1 MPKFTDE
8 QVERAKNVDVR
19 TFLEKTEGY
28 VFQQHGRYLKCQNP
42 EQTGQPSSLTID
54 TNLNRIFYNSE
65 TGKKPLSAL
74 DWCKEIRDLDFQS
87 SMQLILGESPHGER
101 AEKPKFHQ
109 HISEPI
115 NSVSKELNLPEKSD
129 TSKNV
134 YAYLT
139 KTRGI
144 PANIVNDCL
153 KNGTI
158 YQDER
163 RNAVFVGYDDNKQ
176 AKYAARRGTFTPDG
190 KEPFK
195 RDCSGSDKKFAF
207 KLEGKS
213 TDTVYVAEAA
223 IDALSLAALEDKFN
237 GSGAYKEKTYIS
249 TGGAGIDNALEQF
262 CKTHDV
268 KTINICFDDDE
279 AGKSGMEN
287 IMKKFREKGYEV
299 NDMRATLAHD
309 YNDELVKFNN
319 DPKFYKEPP
328 ITVRPPETV
337 VQKQNDV
344 NIETKTAAT
353 ENKRNDIMP
362 EITST
367 EKPEIEN
374 SEKPEIPNSE
384 KPEIAISDKPEI
396 PNSVKSEIANPV
408 KPEIPPSKKKESS
421 EIQSSVIFGNTG
433 YSKIPDKEHITNIEP
448 SIAVNLFDRLQ
459 QENIQFSGKFAKD
472 GLVIAASKDNVDK
485 VNAMIREETA
495 LLRKREE
502 QELSIPDIPKE
513 VKSEQTV
520 SNPEPRK
527 ENHEAVSDKALSEMS
542 QEQKVNFLLSS
553 AKNRQE
559 HKRADLLD
567 KIDRIDSKIAD
578 RQQRIEKLNDKISDI
593 ELSLKT
599 SAAFKLAFGNTP
611 IGKLIDRRISK
622 QQAKIEQIQNEKI
635 PKHEAKIEAQNAK
648 KDKVTSKLGKVN
660 RKIDTI
666 DKVQDFFSA
675 LSSKDKVERHTGF
688 ITGLE
693 NLSAV
698 RRESL
703 ENKLHKTNTRIDMLS
718 AKYSS
723 PEIPHSERLNI
734 KQTIHSL
741 RKKADVLSSKIE
753 GLNKLNGSL
762 DDMKNGRFTESE
774 VETSVA
780 KTADKINEQL
790 VNANNQEEKGIINNF
805 VAVSVEA
812 GNEAIAE
819 VMEEKTVDR
828 EEKIDPVMERERL
841 PEEQEPNV
849 TEDTEQKIITAV
861 AAVTGI
867 ALSEL
872 NRLPVDIKSD
882 IISEFQQNN
891 GNIAAEQLTERIC
904 EIADIEPPEIIKPA
918 EPEIKP
924 QENKEKENPLRELE
938 DLLEENDNYFDG
950 MLNNLPPEKPVKQE
964 REDSHDEPLLSRSR
978 IMSND
983 FKPLSEKSN
992 EDIEKSN
999 NKKHDLS
1006 I

>member
-19 TFLEKTEGY
+19 TFLEQTEGY

-42 EQTGQPSSLTID
+42 QQTGQPSSLTVD
-54 TNLNRIFYNSE
+54 TKLNRIFYNSE
-65 TGKKPLSAL
+65 TGNKPLSAL
-74 DWCKEIRDLDFQS
+74 DWCKEIKKLDFQS

-195 RDCSGSDKKFAF
+195 RDCSGSDKRFAF
-207 KLEGKS
+207 KLEGKN

-249 TGGAGIDNALEQF
+249 TGGAGIDNAIDQF
-262 CKTHDV
+262 CKTHNV
-268 KTINICFDDDE
+268 KTINICFDNDE
-279 AGKSGMEN
+279 AGKNGMEN
-287 IMKKFREKGYEV
+287 VMKKFREKGYEV
-299 NDMRATLAHD
+299 NDMRASLAHD

-319 DPKFYKEPP
+319 DPNFYKEPP
-328 ITVRPPETV
+328 ITVRLPETV

-344 NIETKTAAT
+344 NIESKTATT
-353 ENKRNDIMP
+353 ESKRNDIMP
-362 EITST
+362 EIANT
-367 EKPEIEN
+367 EN
-374 SEKPEIPNSE
+374 SEITPSE
-384 KPEIAISDKPEI
+384 
-396 PNSVKSEIANPV
+396 
-408 KPEIPPSKKKESS
+408 KKESS

-433 YSKIPDKEHITNIEP
+433 YSKIPNKEHITNIEP
-448 SIAVNLFDRLQ
+448 LIAVNLFDRLQ

-485 VNAMIREETA
+485 INAMIREETA

-502 QELSIPDIPKE
+502 QELSVPDIPKE
-513 VKSEQTV
+513 VTPEQAV
-520 SNPEPRK
+520 SNPKPQK
-527 ENHEAVSDKALSEMS
+527 GNPEAVSDKALSEMS

-567 KIDRIDSKIAD
+567 KIDRIDNKISD

-593 ELSLKT
+593 ELSMKT
-599 SAAFKLAFGNTP
+599 SAALKLAFGNTP
-611 IGKLIDRRISK
+611 IGKLIDRKISK
-622 QQAKIEQIQNEKI
+622 QQSKINQIQNEKI

-648 KDKVTSKLGKVN
+648 KDKATTKLGKVN

-693 NLSAV
+693 NLSAL

-723 PEIPHSERLNI
+723 PELTHNERLNI

-741 RKKADVLSSKIE
+741 KEKADVISSKIA
-753 GLNKLNGSL
+753 GLNKLDGSL
-762 DDMKNGRFTESE
+762 DDMKSGRFTESE

-812 GNEAIAE
+812 GNEAITE

-938 DLLEENDNYFDG
+938 DLLEENDNHFDG

-964 REDSHDEPLLSRSR
+964 REDSHEAPLLSRNR
-978 IMSND
+978 IMSDD
-983 FKPLSEKSN
+983 FKPISEKSN

>member
-42 EQTGQPSSLTID
+42 EQTGQPSSLTVD

-115 NSVSKELNLPEKSD
+115 SNVSKELNLPEKSD

-163 RNAVFVGYDDNKQ
+163 KNAVFVGYDDNKQ

-268 KTINICFDDDE
+268 KTINICFDDDD

-374 SEKPEIPNSE
+374 SEKPETPKSE
-384 KPEIAISDKPEI
+384 KPEIGISDKPEI

-408 KPEIPPSKKKESS
+408 KPEIPPSEKKESS

-459 QENIQFSGKFAKD
+459 HENIQFSGKFAKD

-502 QELSIPDIPKE
+502 QELSVPDIPKE

-520 SNPEPRK
+520 SNPESRK
-527 ENHEAVSDKALSEMS
+527 ENQEAVSDKALSEMS

-567 KIDRIDSKIAD
+567 KIDRIDSKITD

-622 QQAKIEQIQNEKI
+622 QQAKIEQIQTEKI
-635 PKHEAKIEAQNAK
+635 PKLEAKIEAQNAK

-666 DKVQDFFSA
+666 DKVQDFF
-675 LSSKDKVERHTGF
+675 
-688 ITGLE
+688 
-693 NLSAV
+693 
-698 RRESL
+698 
-703 ENKLHKTNTRIDMLS
+703 
-718 AKYSS
+718 
-723 PEIPHSERLNI
+723 RL
-734 KQTIHSL
+734 
-741 RKKADVLSSKIE
+741 
-753 GLNKLNGSL
+753 
-762 DDMKNGRFTESE
+762 
-774 VETSVA
+774 
-780 KTADKINEQL
+780 
-790 VNANNQEEKGIINNF
+790 
-805 VAVSVEA
+805 
-812 GNEAIAE
+812 
-819 VMEEKTVDR
+819 
-828 EEKIDPVMERERL
+828 
-841 PEEQEPNV
+841 
-849 TEDTEQKIITAV
+849 
-861 AAVTGI
+861 
-867 ALSEL
+867 
-872 NRLPVDIKSD
+872 
-882 IISEFQQNN
+882 
-891 GNIAAEQLTERIC
+891 
-904 EIADIEPPEIIKPA
+904 
-918 EPEIKP
+918 
-924 QENKEKENPLRELE
+924 
-938 DLLEENDNYFDG
+938 
-950 MLNNLPPEKPVKQE
+950 
-964 REDSHDEPLLSRSR
+964 
-978 IMSND
+978 
-983 FKPLSEKSN
+983 
-992 EDIEKSN
+992 
-999 NKKHDLS
+999 
-1006 I
+1006 

>member
-8 QVERAKNVDVR
+8 QVERAKNIDVR

-42 EQTGQPSSLTID
+42 EQTGQPSSLTVD

-74 DWCKEIRDLDFQS
+74 DWCKEIRNLDFQS

-268 KTINICFDDDE
+268 KTINICFDNDE

-344 NIETKTAAT
+344 NIK
-353 ENKRNDIMP
+353 
-362 EITST
+362 
-367 EKPEIEN
+367 
-374 SEKPEIPNSE
+374 
-384 KPEIAISDKPEI
+384 
-396 PNSVKSEIANPV
+396 AN
-408 KPEIPPSKKKESS
+408 
-421 EIQSSVIFGNTG
+421 
-433 YSKIPDKEHITNIEP
+433 
-448 SIAVNLFDRLQ
+448 
-459 QENIQFSGKFAKD
+459 
-472 GLVIAASKDNVDK
+472 
-485 VNAMIREETA
+485 
-495 LLRKREE
+495 
-502 QELSIPDIPKE
+502 
-513 VKSEQTV
+513 
-520 SNPEPRK
+520 
-527 ENHEAVSDKALSEMS
+527 
-542 QEQKVNFLLSS
+542 
-553 AKNRQE
+553 
-559 HKRADLLD
+559 
-567 KIDRIDSKIAD
+567 
-578 RQQRIEKLNDKISDI
+578 
-593 ELSLKT
+593 
-599 SAAFKLAFGNTP
+599 
-611 IGKLIDRRISK
+611 
-622 QQAKIEQIQNEKI
+622 
-635 PKHEAKIEAQNAK
+635 
-648 KDKVTSKLGKVN
+648 KLGN
-660 RKIDTI
+660 
-666 DKVQDFFSA
+666 
-675 LSSKDKVERHTGF
+675 
-688 ITGLE
+688 
-693 NLSAV
+693 
-698 RRESL
+698 
-703 ENKLHKTNTRIDMLS
+703 
-718 AKYSS
+718 
-723 PEIPHSERLNI
+723 IP
-734 KQTIHSL
+734 
-741 RKKADVLSSKIE
+741 
-753 GLNKLNGSL
+753 
-762 DDMKNGRFTESE
+762 
-774 VETSVA
+774 
-780 KTADKINEQL
+780 
-790 VNANNQEEKGIINNF
+790 
-805 VAVSVEA
+805 
-812 GNEAIAE
+812 
-819 VMEEKTVDR
+819 
-828 EEKIDPVMERERL
+828 
-841 PEEQEPNV
+841 
-849 TEDTEQKIITAV
+849 
-861 AAVTGI
+861 
-867 ALSEL
+867 
-872 NRLPVDIKSD
+872 
-882 IISEFQQNN
+882 
-891 GNIAAEQLTERIC
+891 
-904 EIADIEPPEIIKPA
+904 
-918 EPEIKP
+918 
-924 QENKEKENPLRELE
+924 
-938 DLLEENDNYFDG
+938 
-950 MLNNLPPEKPVKQE
+950 
-964 REDSHDEPLLSRSR
+964 
-978 IMSND
+978 
-983 FKPLSEKSN
+983 
-992 EDIEKSN
+992 
-999 NKKHDLS
+999 
-1006 I
+1006 

>member
-42 EQTGQPSSLTID
+42 EQTGQPSSLTVD

-109 HISEPI
+109 HISEHI

-163 RNAVFVGYDDNKQ
+163 KNAVFVGYDDNKQ

-337 VQKQNDV
+337 VQKQNNV

-374 SEKPEIPNSE
+374 SEKPETPKSE

-396 PNSVKSEIANPV
+396 PNSVKPEIANPV
-408 KPEIPPSKKKESS
+408 KPEISPSEKKESS

-459 QENIQFSGKFAKD
+459 HENIQFSGKFAKD

-502 QELSIPDIPKE
+502 QELSVPDIPKE

-520 SNPEPRK
+520 SNPESRK

-567 KIDRIDSKIAD
+567 KIDRIDNKISD

-593 ELSLKT
+593 ELSMKT
-599 SAAFKLAFGNTP
+599 SAALKLAFGNTP
-611 IGKLIDRRISK
+611 IGKLIDRKISK
-622 QQAKIEQIQNEKI
+622 QQSKIKQIQNEKI

-648 KDKVTSKLGKVN
+648 KDKATTKLGKVN

-666 DKVQDFFSA
+666 DKVQDFFTA
-675 LSSKDKVERHTGF
+675 LSSKDKAERHTGF

-723 PEIPHSERLNI
+723 PELTHNERLNI

-741 RKKADVLSSKIE
+741 KEKADVISSKIA
-753 GLNKLNGSL
+753 GLNKLDGSL
-762 DDMKNGRFTESE
+762 ENMKSGRFTESE
-774 VETSVA
+774 VETSVI

-790 VNANNQEEKGIINNF
+790 VNANNQEEKGVINNF

-812 GNEAIAE
+812 GNEAITE
-819 VMEEKTVDR
+819 VMEEKSIDR

-938 DLLEENDNYFDG
+938 DLLEENDNHFDG

-964 REDSHDEPLLSRSR
+964 REDSHESPLLSRNR
-978 IMSND
+978 IMSDD
-983 FKPLSEKSN
+983 FKPISEKSN

>member
-19 TFLEKTEGY
+19 TFLEQTEGY

-42 EQTGQPSSLTID
+42 QQTGQPSSLTVD
-54 TNLNRIFYNSE
+54 TKLNRIFYNSE
-65 TGKKPLSAL
+65 TGNKPLSAL
-74 DWCKEIRDLDFQS
+74 DWCKEIKKLDFQS

-195 RDCSGSDKKFAF
+195 RDCSGSDKRFAF
-207 KLEGKS
+207 KLEGKN

-249 TGGAGIDNALEQF
+249 TGGAGIDNAIDQF
-262 CKTHDV
+262 CKTHNV
-268 KTINICFDDDE
+268 KTINICFDNDE
-279 AGKSGMEN
+279 AGKNGMEN
-287 IMKKFREKGYEV
+287 VMKKFREKGYEV
-299 NDMRATLAHD
+299 NDMRASLAHD
-309 YNDELVKFNN
+309 YNDELVKFND
-319 DPKFYKEPP
+319 DPNFYKEPP
-328 ITVRPPETV
+328 ITVRLPETV

-344 NIETKTAAT
+344 NIESKTATT
-353 ENKRNDIMP
+353 ESKRNDIMP
-362 EITST
+362 EIANT
-367 EKPEIEN
+367 EN
-374 SEKPEIPNSE
+374 SEITTSE
-384 KPEIAISDKPEI
+384 
-396 PNSVKSEIANPV
+396 
-408 KPEIPPSKKKESS
+408 KKESS
-421 EIQSSVIFGNTG
+421 EIQSSVIFGNTE

-448 SIAVNLFDRLQ
+448 LIAVNLFDRLQ

-502 QELSIPDIPKE
+502 QELSVPDIPKE
-513 VKSEQTV
+513 ATSEQAV
-520 SNPEPRK
+520 SNPKPQK
-527 ENHEAVSDKALSEMS
+527 GNPEAVSDKALSEMS

-567 KIDRIDSKIAD
+567 KIDRIDNKISD

-593 ELSLKT
+593 ELSMKT
-599 SAAFKLAFGNTP
+599 SAALKLAFGNTP
-611 IGKLIDRRISK
+611 IGKLIDRKISK
-622 QQAKIEQIQNEKI
+622 QQSKINQIQNEKI

-648 KDKVTSKLGKVN
+648 KDKATTKLGKVN

-666 DKVQDFFSA
+666 DKVQDFFTA
-675 LSSKDKVERHTGF
+675 LSSKDKAERHTGF

-693 NLSAV
+693 NLSAL

-723 PEIPHSERLNI
+723 PELTHNERLNI

-741 RKKADVLSSKIE
+741 KEKADVISSKIA
-753 GLNKLNGSL
+753 GLNKLDGSL
-762 DDMKNGRFTESE
+762 DDMKSGRFTESE

-790 VNANNQEEKGIINNF
+790 VNANNQEEKGVINNF

-812 GNEAIAE
+812 GNEAITE
-819 VMEEKTVDR
+819 VMEEKSIDR
-828 EEKIDPVMERERL
+828 KEKTDPAMERERL

-849 TEDTEQKIITAV
+849 TEYTEQKIITAV

-924 QENKEKENPLRELE
+924 QENKDKENPLRELE
-938 DLLEENDNYFDG
+938 DLLEENDNHFDG
-950 MLNNLPPEKPVKQE
+950 MLNNLPPEKPIKQE
-964 REDSHDEPLLSRSR
+964 REDSYEAPLLSRNR
-978 IMSND
+978 IMSDD
-983 FKPLSEKSN
+983 FKPISEKSN

>member
-42 EQTGQPSSLTID
+42 EKTGQPSSLTVD

-74 DWCKEIRDLDFQS
+74 DWCKEIRNLDFQS

-268 KTINICFDDDE
+268 KTINICFDNDE

-309 YNDELVKFNN
+309 Y
-319 DPKFYKEPP
+319 
-328 ITVRPPETV
+328 
-337 VQKQNDV
+337 
-344 NIETKTAAT
+344 
-353 ENKRNDIMP
+353 
-362 EITST
+362 
-367 EKPEIEN
+367 
-374 SEKPEIPNSE
+374 
-384 KPEIAISDKPEI
+384 
-396 PNSVKSEIANPV
+396 
-408 KPEIPPSKKKESS
+408 
-421 EIQSSVIFGNTG
+421 
-433 YSKIPDKEHITNIEP
+433 
-448 SIAVNLFDRLQ
+448 
-459 QENIQFSGKFAKD
+459 
-472 GLVIAASKDNVDK
+472 
-485 VNAMIREETA
+485 
-495 LLRKREE
+495 
-502 QELSIPDIPKE
+502 
-513 VKSEQTV
+513 
-520 SNPEPRK
+520 
-527 ENHEAVSDKALSEMS
+527 
-542 QEQKVNFLLSS
+542 
-553 AKNRQE
+553 
-559 HKRADLLD
+559 
-567 KIDRIDSKIAD
+567 
-578 RQQRIEKLNDKISDI
+578 
-593 ELSLKT
+593 
-599 SAAFKLAFGNTP
+599 
-611 IGKLIDRRISK
+611 
-622 QQAKIEQIQNEKI
+622 
-635 PKHEAKIEAQNAK
+635 
-648 KDKVTSKLGKVN
+648 
-660 RKIDTI
+660 
-666 DKVQDFFSA
+666 
-675 LSSKDKVERHTGF
+675 
-688 ITGLE
+688 
-693 NLSAV
+693 
-698 RRESL
+698 
-703 ENKLHKTNTRIDMLS
+703 
-718 AKYSS
+718 
-723 PEIPHSERLNI
+723 
-734 KQTIHSL
+734 
-741 RKKADVLSSKIE
+741 
-753 GLNKLNGSL
+753 
-762 DDMKNGRFTESE
+762 
-774 VETSVA
+774 
-780 KTADKINEQL
+780 
-790 VNANNQEEKGIINNF
+790 
-805 VAVSVEA
+805 
-812 GNEAIAE
+812 
-819 VMEEKTVDR
+819 
-828 EEKIDPVMERERL
+828 MERERL

-904 EIADIEPPEIIKPA
+904 EIADIEPPEIIKLA

>member
-42 EQTGQPSSLTID
+42 EQTGQPSSLTVD

-74 DWCKEIRDLDFQS
+74 DWCKEIRNLDFQS

-163 RNAVFVGYDDNKQ
+163 KNAVFVGYDDNKQ

-268 KTINICFDDDE
+268 KTINICFDDDD
-279 AGKSGMEN
+279 AGKCGMEN

-374 SEKPEIPNSE
+374 SEKPETPKSE
-384 KPEIAISDKPEI
+384 KPEIGISDKPEI

-408 KPEIPPSKKKESS
+408 KPEIPPSEKKESS
-421 EIQSSVIFGNTG
+421 EIQSS
-433 YSKIPDKEHITNIEP
+433 
-448 SIAVNLFDRLQ
+448 R
-459 QENIQFSGKFAKD
+459 
-472 GLVIAASKDNVDK
+472 
-485 VNAMIREETA
+485 
-495 LLRKREE
+495 
-502 QELSIPDIPKE
+502 
-513 VKSEQTV
+513 
-520 SNPEPRK
+520 
-527 ENHEAVSDKALSEMS
+527 
-542 QEQKVNFLLSS
+542 
-553 AKNRQE
+553 
-559 HKRADLLD
+559 
-567 KIDRIDSKIAD
+567 
-578 RQQRIEKLNDKISDI
+578 
-593 ELSLKT
+593 
-599 SAAFKLAFGNTP
+599 
-611 IGKLIDRRISK
+611 
-622 QQAKIEQIQNEKI
+622 
-635 PKHEAKIEAQNAK
+635 
-648 KDKVTSKLGKVN
+648 
-660 RKIDTI
+660 
-666 DKVQDFFSA
+666 
-675 LSSKDKVERHTGF
+675 
-688 ITGLE
+688 
-693 NLSAV
+693 
-698 RRESL
+698 
-703 ENKLHKTNTRIDMLS
+703 
-718 AKYSS
+718 
-723 PEIPHSERLNI
+723 
-734 KQTIHSL
+734 
-741 RKKADVLSSKIE
+741 
-753 GLNKLNGSL
+753 
-762 DDMKNGRFTESE
+762 
-774 VETSVA
+774 
-780 KTADKINEQL
+780 
-790 VNANNQEEKGIINNF
+790 
-805 VAVSVEA
+805 
-812 GNEAIAE
+812 
-819 VMEEKTVDR
+819 
-828 EEKIDPVMERERL
+828 
-841 PEEQEPNV
+841 
-849 TEDTEQKIITAV
+849 
-861 AAVTGI
+861 
-867 ALSEL
+867 
-872 NRLPVDIKSD
+872 
-882 IISEFQQNN
+882 
-891 GNIAAEQLTERIC
+891 
-904 EIADIEPPEIIKPA
+904 
-918 EPEIKP
+918 
-924 QENKEKENPLRELE
+924 
-938 DLLEENDNYFDG
+938 
-950 MLNNLPPEKPVKQE
+950 
-964 REDSHDEPLLSRSR
+964 
-978 IMSND
+978 
-983 FKPLSEKSN
+983 
-992 EDIEKSN
+992 
-999 NKKHDLS
+999 
-1006 I
+1006 

>member
-42 EQTGQPSSLTID
+42 EQTGQPSSLTVD

-115 NSVSKELNLPEKSD
+115 SNVSKELNLPEKSD

-163 RNAVFVGYDDNKQ
+163 KNAVFVGYDDNKQ

-268 KTINICFDDDE
+268 KTINICFDDDD

-337 VQKQNDV
+337 VQKQNNV

-374 SEKPEIPNSE
+374 SEKLETPKSE
-384 KPEIAISDKPEI
+384 KPEIGISDKPEI

-408 KPEIPPSKKKESS
+408 KPEIPPSEKKESS

-459 QENIQFSGKFAKD
+459 HENIQFSGKFAKD

-485 VNAMIREETA
+485 VNAMIREETV

-502 QELSIPDIPKE
+502 QELSVPDIPKE

-520 SNPEPRK
+520 SNPESRK
-527 ENHEAVSDKALSEMS
+527 ENQEAVSDKALSEMS

-611 IGKLIDRRISK
+611 IGKLIDIRISK
-622 QQAKIEQIQNEKI
+622 QQAKIEQIQTEKI

-666 DKVQDFFSA
+666 DKVQDFF
-675 LSSKDKVERHTGF
+675 
-688 ITGLE
+688 
-693 NLSAV
+693 
-698 RRESL
+698 
-703 ENKLHKTNTRIDMLS
+703 
-718 AKYSS
+718 
-723 PEIPHSERLNI
+723 RL
-734 KQTIHSL
+734 
-741 RKKADVLSSKIE
+741 
-753 GLNKLNGSL
+753 
-762 DDMKNGRFTESE
+762 
-774 VETSVA
+774 
-780 KTADKINEQL
+780 
-790 VNANNQEEKGIINNF
+790 
-805 VAVSVEA
+805 
-812 GNEAIAE
+812 
-819 VMEEKTVDR
+819 
-828 EEKIDPVMERERL
+828 
-841 PEEQEPNV
+841 
-849 TEDTEQKIITAV
+849 
-861 AAVTGI
+861 
-867 ALSEL
+867 
-872 NRLPVDIKSD
+872 
-882 IISEFQQNN
+882 
-891 GNIAAEQLTERIC
+891 
-904 EIADIEPPEIIKPA
+904 
-918 EPEIKP
+918 
-924 QENKEKENPLRELE
+924 
-938 DLLEENDNYFDG
+938 
-950 MLNNLPPEKPVKQE
+950 
-964 REDSHDEPLLSRSR
+964 
-978 IMSND
+978 
-983 FKPLSEKSN
+983 
-992 EDIEKSN
+992 
-999 NKKHDLS
+999 
-1006 I
+1006 

>member
-1 MPKFTDE
+1 MPKYTDE

-19 TFLEKTEGY
+19 TFLEQTEGY

-42 EQTGQPSSLTID
+42 QQTGQPSSLTVD
-54 TNLNRIFYNSE
+54 TNINRIFYNSE
-65 TGKKPLSAL
+65 TGNKPLSAL
-74 DWCKEIRDLDFQS
+74 DWCKEIKKLDFQS

-195 RDCSGSDKKFAF
+195 RDCSGSDKRFAF
-207 KLEGKS
+207 KLEGKN

-249 TGGAGIDNALEQF
+249 TGGAGIDNAIDQF
-262 CKTHDV
+262 CKTHNV
-268 KTINICFDDDE
+268 KTINICFDNDE
-279 AGKSGMEN
+279 AGKNGMEN
-287 IMKKFREKGYEV
+287 VMKKFREKGYEV
-299 NDMRATLAHD
+299 NDMRASLAHD

-319 DPKFYKEPP
+319 DPNFYKEPP
-328 ITVRPPETV
+328 ITVRLPETV

-344 NIETKTAAT
+344 NIESKTATT
-353 ENKRNDIMP
+353 ESKRNDIMP
-362 EITST
+362 EIANT
-367 EKPEIEN
+367 EN
-374 SEKPEIPNSE
+374 SEITPSE
-384 KPEIAISDKPEI
+384 
-396 PNSVKSEIANPV
+396 
-408 KPEIPPSKKKESS
+408 KKESS

-448 SIAVNLFDRLQ
+448 LIAVNLFDRLQ
-459 QENIQFSGKFAKD
+459 QEKIQFSGKFAKD
-472 GLVIAASKDNVDK
+472 GLVIAASKENVDK

-502 QELSIPDIPKE
+502 QELSVPDIPKE
-513 VKSEQTV
+513 ATPEQTV
-520 SNPEPRK
+520 SNPKPQK
-527 ENHEAVSDKALSEMS
+527 GNPEAVSDKALSEMS

-567 KIDRIDSKIAD
+567 KIDRIDNKISD

-593 ELSLKT
+593 ELSMKT
-599 SAAFKLAFGNTP
+599 SAALKLAFGNTP
-611 IGKLIDRRISK
+611 IGKLIDRKISK
-622 QQAKIEQIQNEKI
+622 QQAKIKQIQNEKI

-648 KDKVTSKLGKVN
+648 KDKATTKLGKVN

-666 DKVQDFFSA
+666 DKVQDFFTA
-675 LSSKDKVERHTGF
+675 LSSKDKAERHTGF

-723 PEIPHSERLNI
+723 PELTHNERLNI

-741 RKKADVLSSKIE
+741 KEKADVISSKIA
-753 GLNKLNGSL
+753 GLNKLGGSL
-762 DDMKNGRFTESE
+762 DDMKSGRFTESE
-774 VETSVA
+774 VEISVA

-790 VNANNQEEKGIINNF
+790 VNANNQEEKGVINNF

-812 GNEAIAE
+812 GNEAITE
-819 VMEEKTVDR
+819 VMEEKSIDR
-828 EEKIDPVMERERL
+828 KEKTDPAMERERL

-849 TEDTEQKIITAV
+849 TEYTEQKIITAV

-924 QENKEKENPLRELE
+924 QENKDKENPLRELE
-938 DLLEENDNYFDG
+938 DLLEENDNHFDG
-950 MLNNLPPEKPVKQE
+950 MLNNLPPEKPIKQE
-964 REDSHDEPLLSRSR
+964 REDSYEAPLLSRNR
-978 IMSND
+978 IMSDD
-983 FKPLSEKSN
+983 FKPISEKSN

>member
-42 EQTGQPSSLTID
+42 EQTGQPSSLTVD

-115 NSVSKELNLPEKSD
+115 SNVSKELNLPEKSD

-163 RNAVFVGYDDNKQ
+163 KNAVFVGYDDNKQ

-268 KTINICFDDDE
+268 KTINICFDDDD

-319 DPKFYKEPP
+319 DPKFYKEPS

-374 SEKPEIPNSE
+374 SEKPETPKSE
-384 KPEIAISDKPEI
+384 KPEIGISDKPEI

-408 KPEIPPSKKKESS
+408 KPEIPPSEKKESS

-459 QENIQFSGKFAKD
+459 HENIQFSGKFAKD

-502 QELSIPDIPKE
+502 QELSVPDIPKE

-520 SNPEPRK
+520 SNPESRK
-527 ENHEAVSDKALSEMS
+527 ENQEAVSDKALSEMS

-567 KIDRIDSKIAD
+567 KIDRIDSKITD

-622 QQAKIEQIQNEKI
+622 QQAKIEQIQTEKI
-635 PKHEAKIEAQNAK
+635 PKLEAKIEAQNAK

-666 DKVQDFFSA
+666 DKVQDFF
-675 LSSKDKVERHTGF
+675 
-688 ITGLE
+688 
-693 NLSAV
+693 
-698 RRESL
+698 
-703 ENKLHKTNTRIDMLS
+703 
-718 AKYSS
+718 
-723 PEIPHSERLNI
+723 RL
-734 KQTIHSL
+734 
-741 RKKADVLSSKIE
+741 
-753 GLNKLNGSL
+753 
-762 DDMKNGRFTESE
+762 
-774 VETSVA
+774 
-780 KTADKINEQL
+780 
-790 VNANNQEEKGIINNF
+790 
-805 VAVSVEA
+805 
-812 GNEAIAE
+812 
-819 VMEEKTVDR
+819 
-828 EEKIDPVMERERL
+828 
-841 PEEQEPNV
+841 
-849 TEDTEQKIITAV
+849 
-861 AAVTGI
+861 
-867 ALSEL
+867 
-872 NRLPVDIKSD
+872 
-882 IISEFQQNN
+882 
-891 GNIAAEQLTERIC
+891 
-904 EIADIEPPEIIKPA
+904 
-918 EPEIKP
+918 
-924 QENKEKENPLRELE
+924 
-938 DLLEENDNYFDG
+938 
-950 MLNNLPPEKPVKQE
+950 
-964 REDSHDEPLLSRSR
+964 
-978 IMSND
+978 
-983 FKPLSEKSN
+983 
-992 EDIEKSN
+992 
-999 NKKHDLS
+999 
-1006 I
+1006 